1 MYATPEL
8 TPAEAMVLMD
18 TGVRPAQ
25 LFKVTVMALMLQ
37 GLTRAVTDERRGWL
51 RTRRVTRLYAGL
63 VPGQPDHVQS
73 ALAVIR
79 RVDGGTVADVVAAA
93 RTAYGSD
100 LGRFKQDHVIPALS
114 RRHLVQHSSSRVLWV
129 FSLRRLTLTPGGTAA
144 LERLR
149 AALDRGRTVPAF
161 LDSDPRQ
168 AAMIAASL
176 GTLILLVEELRPHLK
191 RLAQAL
197 VERDDGGA
205 GDGGGS
211 DPGTPEH
218 HDLNLGWDAGAFD
231 ALDGDMDGFDAG
243 FDAGFDSALDGS
255 GSDGGGDS
263 GGGDGGGGGGGE

>member
-1 MYATPEL
+1 MDATPEL

-37 GLTRAVTDERRGWL
+37 GLTRAVTGERRGWL

-63 VPGQPDHVQS
+63 APGQPDHVQS

-129 FSLRRLTLTPGGTAA
+129 FPLRRLTLTLGGTAA

-218 HDLNLGWDAGAFD
+218 HDLNLGWDAG
-231 ALDGDMDGFDAG
+231 GIRRAG
-243 FDAGFDSALDGS
+243 RRHGRLRCRVRCRVQFCVRRRRQRRRGS
-255 GSDGGGDS
+255 LWRWGRWRRR
-263 GGGDGGGGGGGE
+263 